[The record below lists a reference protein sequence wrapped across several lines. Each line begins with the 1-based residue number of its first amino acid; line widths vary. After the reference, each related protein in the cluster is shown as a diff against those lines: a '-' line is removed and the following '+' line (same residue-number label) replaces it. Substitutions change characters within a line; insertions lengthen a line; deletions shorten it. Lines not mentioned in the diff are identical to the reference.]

1 MLYIVFGRFL
11 LTASKIDRGNAS
23 IDVLA
28 VSYLFNSLVGSTWVG
43 CVNKVAVSAVGKV
56 HFICCRL
63 RLPASK
69 LGKFCLLMNL
79 EVRF

>member
-11 LTASKIDRGNAS
+11 LTASKIERGSAS
-23 IDVLA
+23 IDDLV
-28 VSYLFNSLVGSTWVG
+28 VSYLFNSLAGSAWVG
-43 CVNKVAVSAVGKV
+43 YVNRVAVSAVGKV